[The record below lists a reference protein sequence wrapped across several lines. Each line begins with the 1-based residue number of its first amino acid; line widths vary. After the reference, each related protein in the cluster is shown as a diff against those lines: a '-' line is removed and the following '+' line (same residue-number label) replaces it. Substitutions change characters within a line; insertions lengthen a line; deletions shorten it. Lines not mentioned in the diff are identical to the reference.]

1 MYLWDHQEAQG
12 VSEGILHNSGEA
24 MVLVEL
30 GTVEGALS
38 EAKERQMGTTSLIPN
53 VRPTTK
59 RTGVPSPS
67 FSSCFSKVVT
77 ILVTM
82 VTIMTIRNF
91 IRMLMGNSGNR
102 QVRA

>member
-1 MYLWDHQEAQG
+1 MRPPRGSRGGRGGPAQQKRGRGSLELGAIEGAMQEAR
-12 VSEGILHNSGEA
+12 
-24 MVLVEL
+24 
-30 GTVEGALS
+30 
-38 EAKERQMGTTSLIPN
+38 ERQMGTTSLIPN

-91 IRMLMGNSGNR
+91 IRMLMGNSGNK
-102 QVRA
+102 